1 MREVWCE
8 NKWKAISDK
17 GKLRW
22 AEMKYEPNIRYLPT
36 GAFDFRFHFYEDS
49 IRVYAPGGTMDYEY
63 TIPEDSELTIGHIER
78 VEIWDDLGKVK
89 ECVFKYFGEDSK

>member
-1 MREVWCE
+1 
-8 NKWKAISDK
+8 
-17 GKLRW
+17 
-22 AEMKYEPNIRYLPT
+22 
-36 GAFDFRFHFYEDS
+36 
-49 IRVYAPGGTMDYEY
+49 MDYEY